1 MALRKPRRTASRAS
15 RRRWLFS
22 DIPRTV
28 VLLVWFAFGASIL
41 FYFGDWFSFREDA
54 AVTPQSR
61 NFTSI
66 NKNDNANLYTGSM
79 IIVPSRGDQ
88 CWERK
93 LDNRNGKMWDKG
105 YVNCDEAASRIA
117 AENKPEGISVQRLRS
132 IGNAF
137 LGNKD

>member
-1 MALRKPRRTASRAS
+1 MASRTPRRMASRTS

-22 DIPRTV
+22 DIPRTI
-28 VLLVWFAFGASIL
+28 VLLIWFAFGASIL

-54 AVTPQSR
+54 AVTPQSS
-61 NFTSI
+61 NVTSI

-79 IIVPSRGDQ
+79 IIVPNRGEQ

-105 YVNCDEAASRIA
+105 FVNCYEAASRIA
-117 AENKPEGISVQRLRS
+117 AQNKPEGISVLRLRS

-137 LGNKD
+137 LHKD